1 MGMSTGVAQ
10 SGGSKRRRNKRHQ
23 PINEINVTPFVDV
36 MLVLLIIFMVAAPLL
51 TVGVEVDLPETA
63 AAPVNVETKP
73 LELSITKDGKIFLGG
88 NSENAESATEIPLNE
103 LTPKLRAVTDATQE
117 KFDTRIFIKGDS
129 AAPYEIIA
137 KVLGQISAA
146 GYKKFTMTSLPQQ

>member
-10 SGGSKRRRNKRHQ
+10 SGGGKRRRQRRHR

-51 TVGVEVDLPETA
+51 TVGVEVDLPETKA
-63 AAPVNVETKP
+63 GPVNVETQP
-73 LELSITKDGKIFLGG
+73 ITLSIQQNGQIFIQDNPIG
-88 NSENAESATEIPLNE
+88 LNE
-103 LTPKLRAVTDATQE
+103 LSARLAAIAETREKLE
-117 KFDTRIFIKGDS
+117 TRIFIRGD
-129 AAPYEIIA
+129 AQAPYEVVA
-137 KVLGQISAA
+137 KVLGQISSA

>member
-10 SGGSKRRRNKRHQ
+10 SGGGKRRRSRRHQ

-36 MLVLLIIFMVAAPLL
+36 MLVLLIIFMVSAPLL

-63 AAPVNVETKP
+63 ANPVNVETKP
-73 LELSITKDGKIFLGG
+73 LELAITREGKIFLGSG
-88 NSENAESATEIPLNE
+88 ESSLEIPLAE
-103 LTPKLRAVTDATQE
+103 LTPKLIAVTDATTE

-129 AAPYEIIA
+129 AAPYEVIA
-137 KVLGQISAA
+137 KVLGQVSAA

>member
-10 SGGSKRRRNKRHQ
+10 SGGGKRRRKKRHQ

-36 MLVLLIIFMVAAPLL
+36 MLVLLIIFMVSAPLL

-63 AAPVNVETKP
+63 ASPVNVETKP
-73 LELSITKDGKIFLGG
+73 LELAITKEGKIFLG
-88 NSENAESATEIPLNE
+88 SAETSIEIQLEELSA
-103 LTPKLRAVTDATQE
+103 KLIAVTDATTE

-137 KVLGQISAA
+137 KVLGQVSSA